1 MGEFVKVYSVKGDTY
16 ATIKLIEP
24 ASVRNDFLHSIY
36 HYKAEKYKKS
46 FQLITRNLFNDEKPI

>member
-1 MGEFVKVYSVKGDTY
+1 MDNARLQKISQMGEFVRVYSVKGDTY
-16 ATIKLIEP
+16 ATIKLIES

-46 FQLITRNLFNDEKPI
+46 F